1 MFFPRESAADVRND
15 PTAKAMQIQINT
27 DNHLIGT
34 DDLALAVDA
43 TVRRALSRFTSRLT
57 RVEVHLN
64 DVNSDKGGHDKR
76 CVMEARARGRRPIS
90 ATHLAPS
97 IALAAD
103 GAAEKLA
110 RALDRTFGRLDDRR
124 PDHEPASTRDGPL
137 PASRSQ
143 DGGQ

>member
-1 MFFPRESAADVRND
+1 VFRRKAAAEHQND

-43 TVRRALSRFTSRLT
+43 TVRRALSRFAGRLT
-57 RVEVHLN
+57 RIEVHLN
-64 DVNSDKGGHDKR
+64 DVNSDKGGPDKR

-90 ATHLAPS
+90 ATHQAPS

-110 RALDRTFGRLDDRR
+110 RALDRTFGKLDDRR
-124 PDHEPASTRDGPL
+124 ADHKLVPTRDGPL
-137 PASRSQ
+137 PGGRSRDDAQ
-143 DGGQ
+143 